1 MLLEKWEWV
10 KNKMQPKIYKKIL
23 KVGSATVIIYYI
35 IEVEVESLKEFIPS
49 ERDEIKN
56 EVLWKATKIKKR

>member
-1 MLLEKWEWV
+1 
-10 KNKMQPKIYKKIL
+10 MQPKIYKKIL

-56 EVLWKATKIKKR
+56 EVL